1 MTKKELLEILENCPD
16 DAEVYIDLLDDD
28 KFENDNKWIATVR
41 DPSPDIR
48 WVKDGKI
55 AQRPDQETSG
65 AKKSIIL

>member
-16 DAEVYIDLLDDD
+16 DAEVYIDMLDDE
-28 KFENDNKWIATVR
+28 KFENDNKWTATAR
-41 DPSPDIR
+41 EPSPQIR